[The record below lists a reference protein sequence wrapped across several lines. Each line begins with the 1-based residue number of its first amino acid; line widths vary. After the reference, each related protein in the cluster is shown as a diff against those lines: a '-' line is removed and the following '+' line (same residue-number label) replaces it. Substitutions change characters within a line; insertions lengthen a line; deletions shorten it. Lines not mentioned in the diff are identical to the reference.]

1 MEIKF
6 TIKIKDEK
14 NPPTFKEELGK
25 GVLETVIVNFKE
37 LREDDLK
44 TDVMFASYINDL
56 INEFKENWIEVKCE
70 IINKK

>member
-1 MEIKF
+1 M
-6 TIKIKDEK
+6 
-14 NPPTFKEELGK
+14 
-25 GVLETVIVNFKE
+25 IVNFKE
-37 LREDDLK
+37 LTEDDLK